1 MTRQA
6 MRPAIPAAMGKISL
20 AGLGDRVRREINRR
34 SAMEVVFLAESVS
47 AETWQQNKMRV
58 VVEVEPEELLDSL
71 DVEDRIKGLDEH
83 EVIIAMGINKTLN
96 LLDEKE
102 LTDWIKSSDIDPID
116 LLNAIGEES
125 IYEWINSQE

>member
-1 MTRQA
+1 
-6 MRPAIPAAMGKISL
+6 
-20 AGLGDRVRREINRR
+20 
-34 SAMEVVFLAESVS
+34 MEVVFLAESVS

-83 EVIIAMGINKTLN
+83 EVITAMGINKTLN
-96 LLDEKE
+96 RLDEKE
-102 LTDWIKSSDIDPID
+102 LTDWIKSSDCDPID

>member
-1 MTRQA
+1 VGSGMTTE
-6 MRPAIPAAMGKISL
+6 GKT
-20 AGLGDRVRREINRR
+20 
-34 SAMEVVFLAESVS
+34 MEVVFLADSVS
-47 AETWQQNKMRV
+47 VEAWKLDKIRV
-58 VVEVEPEELLDSL
+58 VAEVEPQALLEDL

-83 EVIIAMGINKTLN
+83 EVITAMGINKTLS

-125 IYEWINSQE
+125 IFEWVNSQE

>member
-1 MTRQA
+1 
-6 MRPAIPAAMGKISL
+6 
-20 AGLGDRVRREINRR
+20 
-34 SAMEVVFLAESVS
+34 MEVVFLADSVS
-47 AETWQQNKMRV
+47 VEAWKLDKIRV
-58 VVEVEPEELLDSL
+58 VAEVEPQALLEDL

-83 EVIIAMGINKTLN
+83 EVITAMGINKTLS

-125 IYEWINSQE
+125 IFEWVNSQE

>member
-1 MTRQA
+1 M
-6 MRPAIPAAMGKISL
+6 
-20 AGLGDRVRREINRR
+20 
-34 SAMEVVFLAESVS
+34 MEVVFLADSASVE
-47 AETWQQNKMRV
+47 AWKLDKIRV
-58 VVEVEPEELLDSL
+58 VVEVEPEALLEDL

-83 EVIIAMGINKTLN
+83 EVITAMGINKTLS

-116 LLNAIGEES
+116 LLNAIGQEA

>member
-1 MTRQA
+1 
-6 MRPAIPAAMGKISL
+6 
-20 AGLGDRVRREINRR
+20 
-34 SAMEVVFLAESVS
+34 MEVVFLAESVS

-58 VVEVEPEELLDSL
+58 VVEVEPAELLDSL

-83 EVIIAMGINKTLN
+83 EVITAMGINKTLS

-102 LTDWIKSSDIDPID
+102 LTDWINSSDIDPID

>member
-1 MTRQA
+1 
-6 MRPAIPAAMGKISL
+6 
-20 AGLGDRVRREINRR
+20 
-34 SAMEVVFLAESVS
+34 MEVVFLAESVS

-58 VVEVEPEELLDSL
+58 VVEVEPEEFLDSL

-83 EVIIAMGINKTLN
+83 EVITAMGINNTLN
-96 LLDEKE
+96 LLTEKE

>member
-1 MTRQA
+1 
-6 MRPAIPAAMGKISL
+6 
-20 AGLGDRVRREINRR
+20 
-34 SAMEVVFLAESVS
+34 MEVVFLAESVS
-47 AETWQQNKMRV
+47 AETWQQNKIRV

-83 EVIIAMGINKTLN
+83 EVITAMGINNTLN
-96 LLDEKE
+96 LLNEKE

>member
-1 MTRQA
+1 
-6 MRPAIPAAMGKISL
+6 
-20 AGLGDRVRREINRR
+20 
-34 SAMEVVFLAESVS
+34 MEVVFLADSASVE
-47 AETWQQNKMRV
+47 AWQLDKIRV
-58 VVEVEPEELLDSL
+58 VVEVEPQALLEDL

-83 EVIIAMGINKTLN
+83 EVITAMGINKTLN

>member
-1 MTRQA
+1 MRCQRKTRFHWLA
-6 MRPAIPAAMGKISL
+6 LATGPDGKSTGE
-20 AGLGDRVRREINRR
+20 AQ
-34 SAMEVVFLAESVS
+34 MEVVFLAESVS

-83 EVIIAMGINKTLN
+83 EVITAMGINNTLN
-96 LLDEKE
+96 LLNEKE